1 MVKLE
6 SEKLYKSY
14 LNLDAIKNAI
24 SYVQKETSRRTDDGF
39 LKTIGFPYIGE
50 LSKNRKQF
58 IGSKMDLMLQSVDEL
73 IVIGLI
79 SDFEKIVFDRVD
91 NASGEISN
99 IVKHKY
105 NKQPFKEFSTNFV
118 KTGKDID
125 KLSIVKAIISPKLP
139 EELAK
144 RFTEVIEFRNRL
156 AHGKRFGE
164 QSLMSFDD
172 IAQTLDDVLN
182 FV

>member
-14 LNLDAIKNAI
+14 LNLVAIKNAI
-24 SYVQKETSRRTDDGF
+24 SYVQKETSKRTDDGF
-39 LKTIGFPYIGE
+39 LKTIGFPYIGK
-50 LSKNRKQF
+50 LSKDRKQF
-58 IGSKMDLMLQSVDEL
+58 IGSKMDLMLQSVDDL
-73 IVIGLI
+73 IVICLV

-91 NASGEISN
+91 NASGEI
-99 IVKHKY
+99 IKITKQRY
-105 NKQPFKEFSTNFV
+105 NKQPFKEFSTDFI
-118 KTGKDID
+118 KTLKDID

-139 EELAK
+139 KELEK
-144 RFTEVIEFRNRL
+144 RFAEIIKFRNRL

-172 IAQTLDDVLN
+172 ITQT
-182 FV
+182 